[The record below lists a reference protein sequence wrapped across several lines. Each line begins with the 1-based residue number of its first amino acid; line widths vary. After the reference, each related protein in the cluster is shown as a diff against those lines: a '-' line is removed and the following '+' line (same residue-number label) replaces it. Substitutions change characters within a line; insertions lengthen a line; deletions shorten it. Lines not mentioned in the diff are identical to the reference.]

1 MAKQAVETKREY
13 PTTPCEQ
20 CGYPIRNETIT
31 KAKTRG
37 VDLTHCESCRAKPA
51 KLVGLCK
58 PFQGDLDENLNPV
71 VRGKLF
77 MPGVRNCGFLD
88 CVKAAHVVNP
98 VTGKLYSFKEP
109 FNFEV
114 VHEKVMRELAV
125 GVGVRR

>member
-1 MAKQAVETKREY
+1 METKREY

-109 FNFEV
+109 FNFEA

-125 GVGVRR
+125 GVGARR

>member
-1 MAKQAVETKREY
+1 METKREY

-31 KAKTRG
+31 KAKQRG

-88 CVKAAHVVNP
+88 CVKPAHVVNP

-109 FNFEV
+109 FNFEA

>member
-37 VDLTHCESCRAKPA
+37 VDLTRCESCRAKPA

-58 PFQGDLDENLNPV
+58 PFQGDLDENPEPVMGRTGIGSTHTNPSGIV
-71 VRGKLF
+71 TICPEAGKTSE
-77 MPGVRNCGFLD
+77 NSTEC
-88 CVKAAHVVNP
+88 AQ
-98 VTGKLYSFKEP
+98 
-109 FNFEV
+109 
-114 VHEKVMRELAV
+114 
-125 GVGVRR
+125 RRFT